1 MIAQVV
7 RLTRWE
13 WFKLRKRWIPW
24 ILLVIAVVVA
34 QSFLWSSYISYETT
48 EIGGSYSLPG
58 PEERDRVLDPNQ
70 DRVTRTI
77 EVAEEDPVIFGCE
90 GVRKGELPPEVQSMS
105 EEDQAQVFAICA
117 DEAEQ
122 ERLSREL
129 SRRSFILPDSL
140 VRSLGFAHTIGAMLV
155 LIMASLAMGVEYSWG
170 TLRGVLTRGV
180 LRWQFLGA
188 KASLLVLMV
197 AAGLL
202 ILSLTVVASSL
213 VAALLT
219 QHEGGGL
226 ADSGEWRTAAVMF
239 GKMVY
244 ALTPYVILALFLSVL
259 TASSSIGVALSLAYH
274 LAEIFLMNTLLE
286 SFGSVSGF
294 LLGPSVIAWMV
305 EPGARIWAV
314 DNIPVPV
321 SDLPSNL
328 HAFLVILGYV
338 VVLSAVAFWRF
349 QRKDVAGARGE

>member
-1 MIAQVV
+1 MIVPV
-7 RLTRWE
+7 LRLTRWE

-24 ILLVIAVVVA
+24 ILLAIVVVVA

-48 EIGGSYSLPG
+48 EIGGGYSLPG
-58 PEERDRVLDPNQ
+58 PGERDRVLDPNQ
-70 DRVTRTI
+70 EEVVRTI

-122 ERLSREL
+122 ERLLREL

-155 LIMASLAMGVEYSWG
+155 LIMASLAIGVEYGWG
-170 TLRGVLTRGV
+170 TLREVLTKGIR
-180 LRWQFLGA
+180 RWQFLGA
-188 KASLLVLMV
+188 KALLLVLMV

-202 ILSLTVVASSL
+202 ILSLTVVVSSL
-213 VAALLT
+213 LAALLT

-259 TASSSIGVALSLAYH
+259 TASSSIGIALSLAYH

-328 HAFLVILGYV
+328 HAFLVLLAYI
-338 VVLSAVAFWRF
+338 VVLGSVAFWHF
-349 QRKDVAGARGE
+349 QRNDIAGARGE

>member
-1 MIAQVV
+1 MIAQVL

-24 ILLVIAVVVA
+24 ILLGIAVVVA

-48 EIGGSYSLPG
+48 ELGGGYWSLPE
-58 PEERDRVLDPNQ
+58 PEERAMDPNQ
-70 DRVTRTI
+70 EGVVRTI
-77 EVAEEDPVIFGCE
+77 EVAEENPVMFRCE

-105 EEDQAQVFAICA
+105 QEDQAQVFAICA

-122 ERLSREL
+122 EMLFREL
-129 SRRSFILPDSL
+129 SRKSFILPDSL

-155 LIMASLAMGVEYSWG
+155 LILASLAIGVEYSWG
-170 TLRGVLTRGV
+170 TLRGVLTKGIR
-180 LRWQFLGA
+180 RWQFLGA
-188 KASLLVLMV
+188 KALLLVLMV
-197 AAGLL
+197 TAGLFF
-202 ILSLTVVASSL
+202 LSLTVVASSL
-213 VAALLT
+213 IAALLT
-219 QHEGGGL
+219 LHEGGGL

-259 TASSSIGVALSLAYH
+259 TASLGIGVALSLAYY
-274 LAEIFLMNTLLE
+274 LAETFLMGTLLE
-286 SFGSVSGF
+286 SFGNVSDF

-314 DNIPVPV
+314 DNLSVPL

-328 HAFLVILGYV
+328 YAFLVILGYI
-338 VVLSAVAFWRF
+338 VVLSAAALWLF